1 MRPIHFAWLALGV
14 LACSGEPLSQPNA
27 PTSSAAPT
35 TSAAAAP
42 FNPAPPEFR
51 LPNTAVPKKIAA
63 TITASPKE
71 ATFTGRAEMD
81 LDVRTATPVIWLHG
95 SGLTVGQASL
105 AVGANTMK
113 ARVVTK
119 GEFLGFV
126 FDQTVPPG
134 SAKLTV
140 EYTGTVE
147 DGNDRGVFIEKEGDD
162 AYLYT
167 QFETTSARRAFP
179 CFDEPQVKIPWQLT
193 LRVKPTDKALS
204 NTPVESETTDKDG
217 WKVVRFA
224 PTEPL
229 PSYLVAFAIG
239 PFDLIDAGTAGKQ
252 KIPVRFAVPKGH
264 LSETG
269 FSTGAATKILGM
281 LEDTFGIPYPYK
293 KLDYV
298 VIPNLASFG
307 AMENAGMITVGA
319 RYVLAKQADE
329 DVTFRRRSVA
339 FLAHESAHQWF
350 GDLVTPEWWN
360 DIWLNEGFATWME
373 RHISQDFDAAFQAD
387 LYGLTGASWVKGED
401 SLLSARKVRQEVLTE
416 DDISNA
422 FDGITYGKGA
432 AVLTMFESWVGSA
445 NFRKGVS
452 QYLQKFAHKNANS
465 NDFLTSLTE
474 GTGRDIKAAMSTFL
488 DQPGVPLITPTL
500 TCKAGQAKLEVKQER
515 YLPLGSKGSNDTT
528 TWQIPVCVHYGAGKL
543 SNNTCSLLT
552 EKRGEIAL
560 PRLDPKKDVCPEWVL
575 PNAGGTGYYRAF
587 YSLKD
592 ASTFFGK
599 SNVTLPPTEALSAL
613 LDIRALTDDGRFPL
627 GEALSLGAKLLKSD
641 NAQLR
646 GVAATMLA
654 LLRDDFVDP
663 SVRTKAQAFVNKVA
677 VPQVKAMGLV
687 AKPKESADERSL
699 RKQLTQM
706 VSWLGTDKALETEA
720 RTLTDK
726 WLKDPTSLDSDSVE
740 GVLRLAAANGDKGLF
755 EKLLAATRVE
765 KDARRRHELIL
776 SLSGFRDP
784 DVVKTSLGLFF
795 DTSLDP
801 RTTLDLLWSQR
812 FESRTLVWE
821 FVKANFDKIVERMPS
836 ETRGYVATF
845 GMDFC
850 DEAHRSDVET
860 FFKDRVG
867 KITGAPRML
876 LQTLEGISLCIA
888 KRDVHKPS
896 LTEFLKKQ

>member
-1 MRPIHFAWLALGV
+1 MRPFCFGWLALGV

-35 TSAAAAP
+35 ASSASQ
-42 FNPAPPEFR
+42 FNPVAPEFR
-51 LPNTAVPKKIAA
+51 LPNRAVPKKISVTLTA
-63 TITASPKE
+63 TPTQS
-71 ATFTGRAEMD
+71 TFSGRAEID
-81 LDVRTATPVIWLHG
+81 LDVRESTPVIWLHG
-95 SGLTVGQASL
+95 AGLTVSEASI
-105 AVGANTMK
+105 ATSTDTVP

-119 GEFLGFV
+119 GEFLGFLSPL
-126 FDQTVPPG
+126 TIHAG
-134 SAKLTV
+134 AAKLTV
-140 EYTGTVE
+140 VYTGSVE
-147 DGNDRGVFIEKEGDD
+147 EGNDRGVFIEKDGED

-224 PTEPL
+224 PTDPL

-239 PFDLIDAGTAGKQ
+239 PFDLIDAGTAGK
-252 KIPVRFAVPKGH
+252 KKVPVRFAVPKGH

-269 FSTGAATKILGM
+269 FSTGASTKILGM
-281 LEDTFGIPYPYK
+281 LEDTFGIPYPYQ

-319 RYVLAKQADE
+319 RYVVAKPADE
-329 DVTFRRRSVA
+329 DVTFKRRSVA

-373 RHISQDFDAAFQAD
+373 RHISQEFDPAFQAD
-387 LYGLTGASWVKGED
+387 LNALTGASWVKGED

-432 AVLTMFESWVGSA
+432 AVLTMFESWVGPT

-474 GTGRDIKAAMSTFL
+474 GTGRDVKAAMSTFL

-515 YLPLGSKGSNDTT
+515 YLPIGSKGSANDQ
-528 TWQIPVCVHYGAGKL
+528 TWQIPVCVHYGAGKV
-543 SNNTCSLLT
+543 SRTTCSLLT
-552 EKRGEIAL
+552 DKRGEIAL
-560 PRLDPKKDVCPEWVL
+560 PPLDEKKPVCPEWVL
-575 PNAGGTGYYRAF
+575 PNAGGTGYYRSF
-587 YSLKD
+587 YSVKD

-599 SNVTLPPTEALSAL
+599 SSVSLPPSEALSAL

-627 GEALSLGAKLLKSD
+627 GESLSLGVKLLKSD
-641 NAQLR
+641 APQLR

-663 SVRTKAQAFVNKVA
+663 SVRGKAQAFVNKVA
-677 VPQVKAMGLV
+677 VPQVQAMGLV
-687 AKPKESADERSL
+687 AKPKESADDRAL
-699 RKQLTQM
+699 RTQLTQM
-706 VSWLGTDKALETEA
+706 VSWLGSDKTLETEA
-720 RTLTDK
+720 RALTDK

-740 GVLRLAAANGDKGLF
+740 GVLRLAAGSGDKPLF
-755 EKLLAATRVE
+755 DKLLAAMRAE
-765 KDARRRHELIL
+765 KDARRRHELVL

-784 DVVKTSLGLFF
+784 ELVKTSLNLFF

-801 RTTLDLLWSQR
+801 RSTLDILWSQR
-812 FESRTLVWE
+812 YESRTLVWE
-821 FVKANFDKIVERMPS
+821 FIKANFDKIVERMPS

-845 GMDFC
+845 GSEFC
-850 DEAHRSDVET
+850 DETHRSEVET

-876 LQTLEGISLCIA
+876 AQTLEGISLCIA